1 MLTASF
7 LTVHPA
13 LLSHFNA
20 REALVADADVIRG
33 ILGEA
38 TFLARGRR
46 FMNRI
51 SSSLHHLFQNAE

>member
-1 MLTASF
+1 M
-7 LTVHPA
+7 VHPA

-20 REALVADADVIRG
+20 REALVADAEVIRG

-46 FMNRI
+46 FINRI